1 MNRVIRLQKQLGRDP
16 QEKYKVLCFLN
27 RPLERD
33 IETRGK
39 TNMNLY
45 QTNLS
50 FKRPGPSCSKRSE
63 HYPLEKTLSNIVS
76 FSLTADLSGGQ
87 RYLTSQQLGADNQY
101 VFLQVQEKKT
111 GRRQFLNCLYKAFN
125 LVKTMKPRSI
135 RAENLLGLGILSLH
149 LKSVASMK

>member
-1 MNRVIRLQKQLGRDP
+1 MNRVVRLQKQLGRDP

-33 IETRGK
+33 IGTRGK

-50 FKRPGPSCSKRSE
+50 FRRPGPSCSKRSE

-111 GRRQFLNCLYKAFN
+111 GRRAFN